1 MKIHSGV
8 QVDVS
13 QVVLRGQEA
22 DLGAFVG
29 VSYHPDAT
37 EQVRKDTPVA
47 PCYRPFL
54 PYTRGH
60 RQ

>member
-13 QVVLRGQEA
+13 QVVLRGQEGG
-22 DLGAFVG
+22 LGAFVG
-29 VSYHPDAT
+29 VSYLDAT
-37 EQVRKDTPVA
+37 EQVRRDTPVT

-54 PYTRGH
+54 PYT
-60 RQ
+60 